1 MNNKTVLVIGSG
13 GQLGS
18 EMVKFFKKAAYSVA
32 DVDYPQ
38 IDITDRESVRG
49 IINQIKPSCIINC
62 AAFTAVDDCE
72 SHPDTAF
79 ALNAR
84 GPENLAN
91 SAEENGALLVHISTD
106 YVFDGKKSVPY
117 IESDITNPMTVYGK
131 SKLEGEHLVTENC
144 SRHQIFRIAWLYGL
158 NGNNFVKAIRNAAIK
173 KKASGEPL
181 KVVNDQTGTPT
192 SAIEVC
198 RQVLN
203 CLESGQN
210 GIFHSTCE
218 GSCTWY
224 DFAREILTSSG
235 IDVELLPCTTEEFPR
250 PAPRP
255 RFSVLE
261 NARLKSLGLNTMP
274 DWREAFANF
283 INDEKKAV

>member
-18 EMVKFFKKAAYSVA
+18 EMIKFLRKAAYSVA
-32 DVDYPQ
+32 GVDYPQ
-38 IDITDRESVRG
+38 IDITNRKSVREFV
-49 IINQIKPSCIINC
+49 NQIKPWCIINC

-79 ALNAR
+79 AVNAR
-84 GPENLAN
+84 GPENLAI

-131 SKLEGEHLVTENC
+131 SKLEGERLVAENC

-173 KKASGEPL
+173 KKTSGEPL

-203 CLESGQN
+203 CLESGQY

-224 DFAREILTSSG
+224 DFAREVLASSG

-274 DWREAFANF
+274 DWKKAFANF
-283 INDEKKAV
+283 IEDEKKAE